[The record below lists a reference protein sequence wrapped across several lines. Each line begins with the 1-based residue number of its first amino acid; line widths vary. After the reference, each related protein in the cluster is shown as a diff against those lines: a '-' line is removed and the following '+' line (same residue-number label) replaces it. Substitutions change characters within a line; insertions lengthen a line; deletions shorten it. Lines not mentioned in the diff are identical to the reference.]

1 MAMLDGNDGCSKAAI
16 GCLVFVA
23 LILVVILIVL
33 MVVDLPGIAFF
44 AFVGLAVVAVVA
56 YMIFHKQ
63 ENKPEETVQSEAV
76 KDVPEIENQP
86 STGAVEAPKP
96 EKKEFISLERLQ
108 EILAN
113 EKDDRK
119 KVFIENY
126 IKCYDILKDRHD
138 NALEFPKDPK
148 EFDSE
153 KYKTAQKQFE
163 AFRDKMVANQLV
175 IGDEMAVN
183 ADAYRKLSA
192 LIDENDCD
200 KEWIIDECISGYQ
213 SSSFEEA
220 PTLDFDLLLLIT
232 NVRGLNWVG
241 TYCNV
246 PCFIVSDAKY
256 YIYPNFIV
264 KVNEKYEDPN
274 LDYEILSFDDMEVNF
289 VKIRYK
295 EYLWDDVVHDA
306 KRLGTWY
313 DNRGN
318 ERPINEY
325 GAVEIPK
332 LNVTLVFSNAFYA
345 KQLAEAMNEFFSI
358 KVSSE
363 KAERHLGSEELDA
376 LIGLT
381 TVKQEVNTLRNY
393 IKIQQEREKNGLKP
407 TQVSYHCVFTGN
419 PGTGKTTVARIVAQ
433 IYKELGVL
441 KKGHLIETDR
451 SGLVAEYVGQTAVK
465 TDKIIDKAL
474 DGVLFIDEAY
484 SLVNGDESDYGRESI
499 ATLLKRMEDNRD
511 RLVVI
516 LAGYSDE
523 MKAFI
528 DSNPG
533 LQSRFNRYIHFP
545 DYSEDEMFRI
555 FCLRCEKSDYVIT
568 EDAKARLMDLLA
580 QSVVNKDKNF
590 GNGRFVRNLFEKT
603 VEHQANRLAK
613 MENLTPEML
622 SRIEKEDVGL

>member
-63 ENKPEETVQSEAV
+63 ENKPEETVQCEAV
-76 KDVPEIENQP
+76 KDVPEIEDLP
-86 STGAVEAPKP
+86 STEAVEAPKP

-153 KYKTAQKQFE
+153 KYKAAQKQYE

-465 TDKIIDKAL
+465 TNKIIDKAL

-484 SLVNGDESDYGRESI
+484 SLVNGDESDYGREAI

-545 DYSEDEMFRI
+545 DYNEDEMFRI

-568 EDAKARLMDLLA
+568 EEAKARLMDLLA
-580 QSVVNKDKNF
+580 QSVANKDKNF

>member
-23 LILVVILIVL
+23 LILVVTL
-33 MVVDLPGIAFF
+33 MVAGNGIGFF
-44 AFVGLAVVAVVA
+44 VFAGLALVAAMV
-56 YMIFHKQ
+56 YLILQRK
-63 ENKPEETVQSEAV
+63 EKRSEEAVQSKAV

-86 STGAVEAPKP
+86 STKAVEVPKP

-153 KYKTAQKQFE
+153 KYKAAQKQFE

-465 TDKIIDKAL
+465 TNKIIDKAL

-484 SLVNGDESDYGRESI
+484 SLVNGDESDYGREAI

-545 DYSEDEMFRI
+545 DYNEDEMFRI

-580 QSVVNKDKNF
+580 QSVANKDKNF

>member
-1 MAMLDGNDGCSKAAI
+1 M
-16 GCLVFVA
+16 
-23 LILVVILIVL
+23 
-33 MVVDLPGIAFF
+33 
-44 AFVGLAVVAVVA
+44 
-56 YMIFHKQ
+56 
-63 ENKPEETVQSEAV
+63 
-76 KDVPEIENQP
+76 
-86 STGAVEAPKP
+86 
-96 EKKEFISLERLQ
+96 
-108 EILAN
+108 
-113 EKDDRK
+113 
-119 KVFIENY
+119 
-126 IKCYDILKDRHD
+126 
-138 NALEFPKDPK
+138 EFPKDPK

-407 TQVSYHCVFTGN
+407 TQVSYRVCLPVIPEREKPRWHALLHRFTRN
-419 PGTGKTTVARIVAQ
+419 W
-433 IYKELGVL
+433 
-441 KKGHLIETDR
+441 
-451 SGLVAEYVGQTAVK
+451 
-465 TDKIIDKAL
+465 
-474 DGVLFIDEAY
+474 
-484 SLVNGDESDYGRESI
+484 
-499 ATLLKRMEDNRD
+499 
-511 RLVVI
+511 
-516 LAGYSDE
+516 
-523 MKAFI
+523 AF
-528 DSNPG
+528 
-533 LQSRFNRYIHFP
+533 
-545 DYSEDEMFRI
+545 
-555 FCLRCEKSDYVIT
+555 
-568 EDAKARLMDLLA
+568 
-580 QSVVNKDKNF
+580 
-590 GNGRFVRNLFEKT
+590 
-603 VEHQANRLAK
+603 
-613 MENLTPEML
+613 
-622 SRIEKEDVGL
+622 

>member
-1 MAMLDGNDGCSKAAI
+1 MAMLDGNDGCSKATM
-16 GCLVFVA
+16 GCLISVA
-23 LILVVILIVL
+23 LIIVFLLLVLGGG
-33 MVVDLPGIAFF
+33 MEIAFF
-44 AFVGLAVVAVVA
+44 AFAGMAVVAAVA
-56 YMIFHKQ
+56 YLIYQKVKGEPKESAQ
-63 ENKPEETVQSEAV
+63 TEAA
-76 KDVPEIENQP
+76 KDVSDVESQP
-86 STGAVEAPKP
+86 TTEVAETPKA
-96 EKKEFISLERLQ
+96 EKKEYVSLEKLQ
-108 EILAN
+108 DMLAN

-119 KVFIENY
+119 KVFIENC

-148 EFDSE
+148 EFGSE
-153 KYKTAQKQFE
+153 KYKAAQKQFE
-163 AFRDKMVANQLV
+163 AFRDKMISKRLIV
-175 IGDEMAVN
+175 GDEMAPN
-183 ADAYRKLSA
+183 ADAYRKLCA
-192 LIDENDCD
+192 LIDKNDCD
-200 KEWIIDECISGYQ
+200 KDWIIDECINGYQ
-213 SSSFEEA
+213 SGSFEEA
-220 PTLDFDLLLLIT
+220 PILDFHLLLLF
-232 NVRGLNWVG
+232 VGVSGLNWVG
-241 TYCNV
+241 SYCDV
-246 PCFIVSDAKY
+246 PCFIVGDTHY

-264 KVNEKYEDPN
+264 RVNDKYENPN
-274 LDYEILSFDDMEVNF
+274 LDYEILSFDDMEVDF
-289 VKIRYK
+289 VKVKYK
-295 EYLWDDVVHDA
+295 EYLWDDDVHDA
-306 KRLGTWY
+306 KRVGTWY

-318 ERPINEY
+318 EHPINEY
-325 GAVEIPK
+325 GAIEIPK
-332 LNVTLVFSNAFYA
+332 LNVTFMFSKASYA
-345 KQLAEAMNEFFSI
+345 KKLAEAMNEFFSI

-363 KAERHLGSEELDA
+363 KMERRLGSEELDT

-433 IYKELGVL
+433 IYKELGIL

-465 TDKIIDKAL
+465 TNKIIDKAL

-484 SLVNGDESDYGRESI
+484 SLVNGDESDYGREAI

-523 MKAFI
+523 MKTFI

-545 DYSEDEMFRI
+545 DYSEDELFRI
-555 FCLRCEKSDYVIT
+555 FCLRSEKSDYVIT
-568 EDAKARLMDLLA
+568 EEGKARLKELLA
-580 QSVVNKDKNF
+580 QSVANKDKNF
-590 GNGRFVRNLFEKT
+590 GNARFVRNLFEKT

-613 MENLTPEML
+613 MDNLTQEML

>member
-44 AFVGLAVVAVVA
+44 AVVGLAVVAVVA

-63 ENKPEETVQSEAV
+63 ENKPEETVQCEAV
-76 KDVPEIENQP
+76 KEVPEIENLP
-86 STGAVEAPKP
+86 STEAVEVPKP

-200 KEWIIDECISGYQ
+200 KEWIIDECISGYH
-213 SSSFEEA
+213 SSSFEDA
-220 PTLDFDLLLLIT
+220 PTIDRNILFLFTDAC
-232 NVRGLNWVG
+232 LNWVG
-241 TYCNV
+241 SYCEV
-246 PCFIVSDAKY
+246 PYFYIGDIEY

-264 KVNEKYEDPN
+264 KVNDKYESPN
-274 LDYEILSFDDMEVNF
+274 LDFEILPFDDMEVNF
-289 VKIRYK
+289 VKVRLR
-295 EYLWDDVVHDA
+295 ETLVWADSVHDA
-306 KRLGTWY
+306 KRVGSWY
-313 DNRGN
+313 DEFGVK
-318 ERPINEY
+318 RPINEY

-332 LNVTLVFSNAFYA
+332 FNVTFLFSKASYA

-465 TDKIIDKAL
+465 TNKIIDKAL

-484 SLVNGDESDYGRESI
+484 SLVNGDESDYGREAI

-545 DYSEDEMFRI
+545 DYNEDEMFRI

-568 EDAKARLMDLLA
+568 EEAKARLMDLLA
-580 QSVVNKDKNF
+580 QSVANKDKNF

>member
-1 MAMLDGNDGCSKAAI
+1 M
-16 GCLVFVA
+16 A
-23 LILVVILIVL
+23 LILVVIL
-33 MVVDLPGIAFF
+33 MVAGNGIGFF
-44 AFVGLAVVAVVA
+44 VFAGLALVAAMV
-56 YMIFHKQ
+56 YLILQRK
-63 ENKPEETVQSEAV
+63 EKRSEETVQSEAV
-76 KDVPEIENQP
+76 KDVPEIENLP
-86 STGAVEAPKP
+86 STEAVEAPKP

-126 IKCYDILKDRHD
+126 INCYDVLKDRHD
-138 NALEFPKDPK
+138 NPVKIPKDPTDI
-148 EFDSE
+148 DSE
-153 KYKTAQKQFE
+153 EYKAAQKQLDV
-163 AFRDKMVANQLV
+163 FRDRVVSKQLV
-175 IGDEMAVN
+175 IGDEMAPN

-192 LIDENDCD
+192 LIDEEDCD
-200 KEWIIDECISGYQ
+200 EQWLIDESVSDYH
-213 SSSFEEA
+213 STSFEEA
-220 PTLDFDLLLLIT
+220 PTIDRNLLFLF
-232 NVRGLNWVG
+232 VGHGMNWVG
-241 TYCNV
+241 SYCEV
-246 PCFIVSDAKY
+246 PYFYVGDEEY

-264 KVNEKYEDPN
+264 KVNDKYEDPN
-274 LDYEILSFDDMEVNF
+274 LDFEILPFDDMEVNF
-289 VKIRYK
+289 VKVRLK
-295 EYLWDDVVHDA
+295 ETLVWADLVHDA
-306 KRLGTWY
+306 KRVGSWY
-313 DNRGN
+313 DEFGIK
-318 ERPINEY
+318 RPINEY

-332 LNVTLVFSNAFYA
+332 LNVTLVFSKISYA
-345 KQLAEAMNEFFSI
+345 KKLAEAMNEFFSI
-358 KVSSE
+358 KVSSD
-363 KAERHLGSEELDA
+363 KVERHLGSEELDT

-465 TDKIIDKAL
+465 TNKIIDKAL

-484 SLVNGDESDYGRESI
+484 SLVNGDESDYGREAI

-523 MKAFI
+523 MKTFI

-545 DYSEDEMFRI
+545 DYNEDEMFRI
-555 FCLRCEKSDYVIT
+555 FCLRCEKSDYVIA
-568 EDAKARLMDLLA
+568 EEAKARLMDLLA
-580 QSVVNKDKNF
+580 QSVANKDKNF

-613 MENLTPEML
+613 MDNLTPEML

>member
-1 MAMLDGNDGCSKAAI
+1 MLDGNDGCSKAAI

-63 ENKPEETVQSEAV
+63 ENKPEETVQCEAV
-76 KDVPEIENQP
+76 KDVPEIENLP
-86 STGAVEAPKP
+86 STEAVEAPKP

-441 KKGHLIETDR
+441 KKGHLIETDH

-484 SLVNGDESDYGRESI
+484 SLVNGDESDYGREAI

-545 DYSEDEMFRI
+545 DYNEDEMFRI

-568 EDAKARLMDLLA
+568 EEAKARLMDLLA
-580 QSVVNKDKNF
+580 QSVANKDKNF